1 VAAVRAQGL
10 PERAADLARVA
21 SESAAAAAR
30 ARSEAGWAREA
41 SESAAAAVRA
51 QAPAEALLGAR
62 SAAAGLVRVVRG
74 WEVVEV
80 RVQMVAEVGGSAR
93 EASESAAAAARAQS
107 EAG

>member
-1 VAAVRAQGL
+1 V
-10 PERAADLARVA
+10 
-21 SESAAAAAR
+21 AAR
-30 ARSEAGWAREA
+30 AP
-41 SESAAAAVRA
+41 
-51 QAPAEALLGAR
+51 PAEALLGAR